1 MQIKMIPHPTLKI
14 QSSDLNNFVKN
25 FKEKTGDI
33 SLENISSICVMLMKK
48 IQLFKELNGP
58 EKKQVVI
65 WCLYKLV
72 EEVVDNEELFAEYD
86 IVISTAIS
94 SMIDIIIDFD
104 KNKVRIYNSFHFI
117 RKMFKSI
124 QRSCCMKM

>member
-1 MQIKMIPHPTLKI
+1 MQNKLITHPTPKI
-14 QSSDLNNFVKN
+14 AISDLGEFVQS

-33 SLENISSICVMLMKK
+33 SLENIGSICVMLMKK
-48 IQLFKELNGP
+48 VQIFKELNGP

-72 EEVVDNEELFAEYD
+72 EDVVDNDELFAEYD
-86 IVISTAIS
+86 IVISTAIAN
-94 SMIDIIIDFD
+94 MIDIIIDFD
-104 KNKVRIYNSFHFI
+104 KNKVRIYDSFRFMRQWI
-117 RKMFKSI
+117 KGL

>member
-1 MQIKMIPHPTLKI
+1 MQIKVIPHPTPKVQASELET
-14 QSSDLNNFVKN
+14 FVRG
-25 FKEKTGDI
+25 FKEQTGDI
-33 SLENISSICVMLMKK
+33 SLENISSICVMLMKR

-72 EEVVDNEELFAEYD
+72 EEVVDNEDLFAEYD

>member
-1 MQIKMIPHPTLKI
+1 MNKQVPHPTPKL
-14 QSSDLNNFVKN
+14 QSNELAEFVN
-25 FKEKTGDI
+25 GFKEKTGEI
-33 SLENISSICVMLMKK
+33 SLENISNICVMLMKK
-48 IQLFKELNGP
+48 VQGFTQLNGP

-72 EEVVDNEELFAEYD
+72 EDVADNEELFSEYD

-104 KNKVRIYNSFHFI
+104 KNKVYIYNSLRFL
-117 RKMFKSI
+117 RKLFKGI

>member
-1 MQIKMIPHPTLKI
+1 MQVKLIPHPTPKI
-14 QSSDLNNFVKN
+14 QASELESFVKS
-25 FKEKTGDI
+25 FKEKTGEI

-48 IQLFKELNGP
+48 VQFFKGLNGP

-72 EEVVDNEELFAEYD
+72 EEVVVSEEIFAEYD
-86 IVISTAIS
+86 IVIGTAIS

-104 KNKVRIYNSFHFI
+104 KNKVRIYNSFHII
-117 RKMFKSI
+117 RKVLKGF